1 MLLIGGG
8 SAGESWISIMSFA
21 KHCRA
26 SPLDG
31 MYKKE
36 TTYAAATGDCMNEMP
51 VGISDFKEIRDSKFY
66 YVDKT
71 KFLNEILTPVRGIK
85 LFTRPRRFGKSLNI
99 SMIDAYLN
107 LKYAGDP
114 DRFEGLKI
122 SELRPNDPE
131 KNSNV
136 VVKISLKDLG
146 DGTYDRFLVRLEK
159 TVFNL
164 YQSFPELQ
172 ASDRLDPGSLEIY
185 GKVYGRRSA
194 PEDLESC
201 LADLCGMLKKHYG
214 KKPVL
219 LIDEYDS
226 VMNLSY
232 GRPKD
237 HEAIMAFMRT
247 FLSTALKDNEDVRF
261 AVVTGVMKISQES
274 IFSGLNNPDVYD
286 LFCTEY
292 DEMFGFTK
300 TEVAKLLADSGHPE
314 KMRTARKWYDGYRF
328 GNQDVYNPWSILKYV
343 DRKFKAEPYWAG
355 TSGNMIISDLLHRTD
370 STTWKKLEVL
380 CTGGAVNAMIDR
392 DIAYCDL
399 HSSDDAIFSMMVATG
414 YLKAVPAKKG
424 YDVSLPNLEMRREF
438 SRMVFVRFDDDIKTS
453 LNIFLRAIKAGDVP
467 AMTESLTE
475 LMGML
480 SVRILDSE
488 HPYEA
493 FIVGLVASEASSYE
507 ILSDGEGGNGYY
519 DVRMKRISGPDA
531 NVVME
536 LKRRTDS
543 DSGMSMEK
551 MAQGALDQIHKKRY
565 YSGMKGPTYLYGI
578 AFDTKFPTIIMEKHS
593 PGS

>member
-1 MLLIGGG
+1 M
-8 SAGESWISIMSFA
+8 
-21 KHCRA
+21 
-26 SPLDG
+26 
-31 MYKKE
+31 
-36 TTYAAATGDCMNEMP
+36 AATGNHMNEMP
-51 VGISDFKEIRDSKFY
+51 VGISDFKELRDSQFY

-71 KFLNEILTPVRGIK
+71 KLLNDILAPARGTK

-107 LKYAGDP
+107 LKYADGP

-122 SELRPNDPE
+122 SEMRPNDPE

-136 VVKISLKDLG
+136 VVKITLKDLG
-146 DGTYDRFLVRLEK
+146 DGAYDHFLARMEK
-159 TVFNL
+159 TAFNL
-164 YQSFPELQ
+164 YRSFLELRD
-172 ASDRLDPGSLEIY
+172 SDRLDAGLLNIY
-185 GKVYGRRSA
+185 NTIYERRST

-201 LADLCGMLKKHYG
+201 LDDLCIMLEMHYG

-226 VMNLSY
+226 IMNASY

-247 FLSTALKDNEDVRF
+247 FLGTVLKDNESIRF
-261 AVVTGVMKISQES
+261 AVVTGVMKVSKES
-274 IFSGLNNPDVYD
+274 IFSGLNNLDVYD
-286 LFCTEY
+286 VFSTEY

-300 TEVAKLLADSGHPE
+300 AEVAKLLADNGHPE
-314 KMRTARKWYDGYRF
+314 KMRTAKKWYDGYRF

-343 DRKFKAEPYWAG
+343 DRKFKADPYWAG
-355 TSGNMIISDLLHRTD
+355 TSGNQIIGDLLHRTD
-370 STTWKKLEVL
+370 PTTWKKLETL
-380 CTGGAVNAMIDR
+380 CTGGSVNALIDR

-438 SRMVFVRFDDDIKTS
+438 SKMVFVRFDDDIKTS
-453 LNIFLRAIKAGDVP
+453 LNNFLRAIKAGDVP
-467 AMTESLTE
+467 VMTESLTE

-493 FIVGLVASEASSYE
+493 FIVGLVASESSTYE
-507 ILSDGEGGNGYY
+507 ITSDGEGGNGYY
-519 DVRMKRISGPDA
+519 DVRMKRISGPDP

-551 MAQGALDQIHKKRY
+551 MAQGAMDQIHRKRY
-565 YSGMKGPTYLYGI
+565 YSGMKGTTYLYGI
-578 AFDTKFPTIIMEKHS
+578 AFDAKFPTIVMETYS

>member
-1 MLLIGGG
+1 M
-8 SAGESWISIMSFA
+8 A
-21 KHCRA
+21 
-26 SPLDG
+26 
-31 MYKKE
+31 
-36 TTYAAATGDCMNEMP
+36 TTGNHMNEMP
-51 VGISDFKEIRDSKFY
+51 VGISDFKELRDSKFY

-71 KFLNEILTPVRGIK
+71 KLLNDILTPARGTK

-107 LKYAGDP
+107 QKYADDP

-136 VVKISLKDLG
+136 VVKITLKDLG
-146 DGTYDRFLVRLEK
+146 DGTYDHFLARMEK
-159 TVFNL
+159 TAFDL
-164 YQSFPELQ
+164 YQGFLELRD
-172 ASDRLDPGSLEIY
+172 SDKLDPGSHEIY
-185 GKVYGRRSA
+185 NRIYGRRST
-194 PEDLESC
+194 PKDLESC
-201 LADLCGMLKKHYG
+201 LADLCKMLEKHHG

-226 VMNLSY
+226 IMNLSY

-247 FLSTALKDNEDVRF
+247 FLGTVSKDNENIKF
-261 AVVTGVMKISQES
+261 AVIAGVMKVSQES

-286 LFCTEY
+286 LFSTEY
-292 DEMFGFTK
+292 DETFGFTK
-300 TEVAKLLADSGHPE
+300 AEVMKLLADNGHPE
-314 KMRTARKWYDGYRF
+314 KMRTAKKWYDGYRF

-343 DRKFKAEPYWAG
+343 DRKFKADPYWAG
-355 TSGNMIISDLLHRTD
+355 TSGNQIISDLLHRTD

-380 CTGGAVNAMIDR
+380 CTGGSVNALIDR

-399 HSSDDAIFSMMVATG
+399 YSSDDAIFSMMVATG

-424 YDVSLPNLEMRREF
+424 YDVSLPNLEMRRVF
-438 SRMVFVRFDDDIKTS
+438 SKMVFMRFDDDIKTS
-453 LNIFLRAIKAGDVP
+453 LNVFLRAMKAGDVP

-493 FIVGLVASEASSYE
+493 FIVGLVASEASSYG

-519 DVRMKRISGPDA
+519 DIRMKRISGPGP

-543 DSGMSMEK
+543 DKGRSMEALAK
-551 MAQGALDQIHKKRY
+551 GAMRQIHEKRY
-565 YSGMKGPTYLYGI
+565 YSGMKGPTCLYGI
-578 AFDTKFPTIIMEKHS
+578 AFDGKFPTIVMETCDPRS
-593 PGS
+593 